1 MSGRKRQPFF
11 AHFAGDKSSDWY
23 EGTERNQSLHG
34 HRNTLRSGVDLSG
47 TIHDLDDSHALLIGD
62 GQMGAPRGECS
73 EVVRR
78 SSATMAAPMAR
89 SHSRTVMSSP
99 AEASSGRP
107 SSDDWAVA
115 RHLPLSRPRAS
126 YRCMSVVSRRA
137 RCVPATGAPPQACGR
152 CRMWS
157 IRWEPRAL
165 RTG

>member
-11 AHFAGDKSSDWY
+11 AHFAGDKSRDWY

-62 GQMGAPRGECS
+62 GQLGAPRGECS

-89 SHSRTVMSSP
+89 STAVPSCRRRRRP
-99 AEASSGRP
+99 AAAAHRRMTGQ
-107 SSDDWAVA
+107 
-115 RHLPLSRPRAS
+115 LPDTYL
-126 YRCMSVVSRRA
+126 
-137 RCVPATGAPPQACGR
+137 
-152 CRMWS
+152 
-157 IRWEPRAL
+157 
-165 RTG
+165 